1 LNYRGAGRSFNACGE
16 EGAIIMIEEKDT
28 TANMATS
35 ARRLLDS
42 ELNVV
47 NIGLEIFHNAL
58 KLQNIKVV
66 DVNWSPPP
74 KLDKETE
81 DLLDKI
87 L

>member
-1 LNYRGAGRSFNACGE
+1 MTE
-16 EGAIIMIEEKDT
+16 EEKDAT
-28 TANMATS
+28 NTANMTVT

-66 DVNWSPPP
+66 DVNWSPPS

-81 DLLDKI
+81 DILDKI

>member
-1 LNYRGAGRSFNACGE
+1 MTG
-16 EGAIIMIEEKDT
+16 EKDT
-28 TANMATS
+28 TTTNMATS

-47 NIGLEIFHNAL
+47 NIGLEIFYNAL
-58 KLQNIKVV
+58 KIQNVKVV
-66 DVNWSPPP
+66 DANWNPPP

>member
-1 LNYRGAGRSFNACGE
+1 MT
-16 EGAIIMIEEKDT
+16 EGNDT
-28 TANMATS
+28 TATNTIIA

-47 NIGLEIFHNAL
+47 NIGLEIFSDAL
-58 KLQNIKVV
+58 KLQNIRVV
-66 DVNWSPPP
+66 DVNWNPPP
-74 KLDKETE
+74 KLDKETK

>member
-1 LNYRGAGRSFNACGE
+1 
-16 EGAIIMIEEKDT
+16 MTEEKDT
-28 TANMATS
+28 TTTAATNIVTT

-42 ELNVV
+42 ELNVL
-47 NIGLEIFHNAL
+47 NIGLEIFQNAL

-66 DVNWSPPP
+66 DVNWNPPP

>member
-1 LNYRGAGRSFNACGE
+1 
-16 EGAIIMIEEKDT
+16 MTEEKDT
-28 TANMATS
+28 AATTTTTNMVTT

-66 DVNWSPPP
+66 DVNWNPPP

>member
-1 LNYRGAGRSFNACGE
+1 MTE
-16 EGAIIMIEEKDT
+16 DEKDT
-28 TANMATS
+28 PITNMTTT

-47 NIGLEIFHNAL
+47 NIGLEIFHDAL

-81 DLLDKI
+81 DILDKI